1 MAGKSW
7 KPRWINSGK
16 RERKGWEI
24 TWMMRCQSKQRCK
37 FKLKAHA
44 RVPQTKSTWNSDTC
58 ANTKTADYK
67 RMLILFVVDSIKLN
81 LTAFNAI
88 SQPWVH
94 TGFNVKHTWH
104 FSVSAASRRV
114 TSRARTTPVLYKTKQ
129 VIMQWYGKSVKWNDN
144 SPQLDFFYLWIAKI
158 VLSF

>member
-16 RERKGWEI
+16 REGEGWEI
-24 TWMMRCQSKQRCK
+24 TWMMRCQSKQHCK

-44 RVPQTKSTWNSDTC
+44 RVPQTKSTWNSDTR

-67 RMLILFVVDSIKLN
+67 RMLILFVVDSIKLH

-88 SQPWVH
+88 SQAWVH

-114 TSRARTTPVLYKTKQ
+114 TSQARTTPVLYKTN
-129 VIMQWYGKSVKWNDN
+129 GKSGKVEWQFTTTRLLLSLN
-144 SPQLDFFYLWIAKI
+144 SQNCFKFLKHQQF
-158 VLSF
+158 